1 MYLAVGEDG
10 YLGIRELL
18 PVTEYLY
25 AVLGTEE
32 ALRLCYIDLVLSDTA
47 VDLNG
52 KRSIILSKKRLDN
65 KIIRRELH
73 TEAGEET
80 QKVLYSEEAVPN
92 Q

>member
-32 ALRLCYIDLVLSDTA
+32 ALRLCYIDLILGYTA
-47 VDLNG
+47 VDLDG
-52 KRSIILSKKRLDN
+52 KGSIVLTKKRFYY
-65 KIIRRELH
+65 KIL
-73 TEAGEET
+73 
-80 QKVLYSEEAVPN
+80 
-92 Q
+92 